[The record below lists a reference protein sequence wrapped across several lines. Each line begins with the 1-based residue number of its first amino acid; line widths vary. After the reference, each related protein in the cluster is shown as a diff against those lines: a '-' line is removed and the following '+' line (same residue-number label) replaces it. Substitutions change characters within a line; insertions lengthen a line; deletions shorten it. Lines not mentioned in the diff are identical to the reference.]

1 MFFNGGPWF
10 QQDNAKL
17 CCYALAGLCSEGVQV
32 LNWLSAVQTNQTWTR
47 GFTLSLGWCRYSHN
61 QVIDQTRLSRAG
73 RHSTWHKTTR
83 QVNNWSK
90 HRASVSTTEN
100 NMLGCYK
107 TGMKHNKSVQ
117 LLELIADRSSVVSES
132 GQQMALAV
140 GDQLNSMKG
149 WESWLEMLL
158 LQWSQYHCFFFS
170 RVCVQAV
177 SLCAMLCM
185 LMYLLCC

>member
-117 LLELIADRSSVVSES
+117 LLALIADWSSVVSES

>member
-107 TGMKHNKSVQ
+107 TRMKHNKSVQ
-117 LLELIADRSSVVSES
+117 LLALIADWSSVVSES